1 MKNYIF
7 LDIETVPFKIEHEDV
22 KEYLM
27 DKKISKEQ
35 RAFDPNYCKI
45 ITIGIK
51 KMNEDTKIFFGEEKE
66 ILQKLWSYLNENS
79 DAVIVTHNGY
89 KFDIPFIILRSCIN
103 DVDVP
108 IKINTSKWGM
118 ERSNHF
124 DVMLFLSHYES
135 FSNINLDILGKM
147 HKIEVDGERFRGAE
161 IERLFKEKKFDKIN
175 EHCKQDLEL
184 LENVFKKLCLKYLGK

>member
-7 LDIETVPFKIEHEDV
+7 LDIETVPFKIEHEEV

-35 RAFDPNYCKI
+35 RVFDPNYSKI
-45 ITIGIK
+45 ISIGIK
-51 KMNEDTKIFFGEEKE
+51 KMDEDIKIFSGEEKE
-66 ILQKLWSYLNENS
+66 ILEKLWGYLNENA

-89 KFDIPFIILRSCIN
+89 KFDVPFIVLRSCIN
-103 DVDVP
+103 DVNIP
-108 IKINTSKWGM
+108 IKINTSKWSM

-124 DVMLFLSHYES
+124 DVMLFLSNYES
-135 FSNINLDILGKM
+135 FPNINLDILGKM

-161 IERLFKEKKFDKIN
+161 IEKLFKENKFEEIN
-175 EHCKQDLEL
+175 EHCRQDLEL
-184 LENVFKKLCLKYLGK
+184 LEKVFKKLCLKYLEK